1 MAETAPGVAA
11 DTLLEIAPR
20 LGRLLT
26 SALETRDEPRLTL
39 RQFRILQRLAQRPH
53 RSGELASSTEVSA
66 ATMSVA
72 VSTLE
77 TQGWIERQVDPGDRR
92 AAIVRITPS
101 GRQVFTDARQH
112 LRKLLI
118 TVSADLTD
126 EDAQALTRLRDPLNA
141 GIDRARSAMREAS
154 VTQRRDPDGPPQ
166 TSGR

>member
-11 DTLLEIAPR
+11 DALLEIAPR

-26 SALETRDEPRLTL
+26 SALESRDEPRLTL

-53 RSGELASSTEVSA
+53 RSGELASSTGVSA

-72 VSTLE
+72 VATLE
-77 TQGWIERQVDPGDRR
+77 TQGWIERQADPADRR

-101 GRQVFTDARQH
+101 GRRAFSDARQH

-118 TVSADLTD
+118 TVSADLD
-126 EDAQALTRLRDPLNA
+126 DSDAQALTRLRDPLNA
-141 GIDRARSAMREAS
+141 GIDRARSAMRQAS
-154 VTQRRDPDGPPQ
+154 ATPRAHPQGPRETQG
-166 TSGR
+166 S